1 MARDAL
7 GRGTVPM
14 HVMDL
19 VRGTMSRD
27 ALGPGTVARHDT
39 RSRHCGYAC
48 TTLRSRAYACS
59 RLRCHT

>member
-1 MARDAL
+1 MARDEL

-14 HVMDL
+14 HVMAL
-19 VRGTMSRD
+19 GRGTIARD
-27 ALGPGTVARHDT
+27 ALGPGTVAKHDT
-39 RSRHCGYAC
+39 RSRHRGLAC